1 MIRVSGVNWF
11 TNLDIKKRHEDI
23 ILYKSYSPEE
33 YPHYV
38 NCDAIEVCKTELIPM
53 DYDGVMEVPV
63 TFMDKYNPE
72 QFEIVGF
79 NLDSA
84 NMDVIKEKLGR
95 LNGGPAFYVEEQS
108 GLKRIYTRILIRRIK
123 N

>member
-1 MIRVSGVNWF
+1 
-11 TNLDIKKRHEDI
+11 
-23 ILYKSYSPEE
+23 
-33 YPHYV
+33 
-38 NCDAIEVCKTELIPM
+38 M
-53 DYDGVMEVPV
+53 DYDGVMGVPV